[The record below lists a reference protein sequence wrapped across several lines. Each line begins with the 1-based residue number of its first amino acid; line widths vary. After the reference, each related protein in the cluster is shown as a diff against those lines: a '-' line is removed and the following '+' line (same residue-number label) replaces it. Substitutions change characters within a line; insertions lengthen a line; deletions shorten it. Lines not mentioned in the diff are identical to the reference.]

1 MFYRMLKGALTRR
14 KRNMAM
20 IAFTMAL
27 GVSLATAMLNVMM
40 DVGDKVNQELKT
52 YGANLTVVPRGM
64 SFMSELYEF
73 DDEDVSQEEQVVQA
87 RQGRESQQKY
97 LSEDDLPK
105 MKMIFWAYNIVDF
118 APFLEMTVPTAGG
131 QEVLLAGTWFDKR
144 LELPTG
150 EAVET
155 GMKRLKSWWD
165 IDGEWPED
173 GGEGVMLGETLAARL
188 KMKVGDTL
196 TIGDSPDSPNTR
208 RRLTVRA
215 VFHGGGAEDEWAFA
229 PLKLV
234 QDLSG
239 RPGLVQRVDVSALTT
254 PENDLARRAAQD
266 PNSLSRKEWDTWYCT
281 AYIRSIA
288 YQIEEAIAD
297 SRAKPVLQVAES
309 EGTILKKTQLLMLLL
324 TLLSL
329 MCSALAISNLVTAG
343 VMERSAELGLLKA
356 LGATNGAVF
365 LLILAELSVT
375 SILGGLAGY
384 FAGLGFAQVIGHT
397 VFGAAIAAKALV
409 IPIVSILILIVAL
422 LGSLPAMRM
431 LFSLRPTEVLH
442 GR

>member
-14 KRNMAM
+14 TRNMAM

-73 DDEDVSQEEQVVQA
+73 EDDYVSQDA
-87 RQGRESQQKY
+87 HMRQTPRKY

-118 APFLEMTVPTAGG
+118 TPFLEMTASAGG
-131 QEVLLAGTWFDKR
+131 ERILLVGTWFGKR

-150 EAVET
+150 ETVET
-155 GMKRLKSWWD
+155 GMKRLKNWWD
-165 IDGEWPED
+165 VEGEWPLDDEK
-173 GGEGVMLGETLAARL
+173 GAMLGESLAARL
-188 KMKVGDTL
+188 KMKIGDTFEV
-196 TIGDSPDSPNTR
+196 GGAGESPQAR
-208 RRLTVRA
+208 QKFTVKA
-215 VFHGGGAEDEWAFA
+215 VFHGGGAEDEWAFV

-239 RPGLVQRVDVSALTT
+239 RPGLVERVDVSALTT

-281 AYIRSIA
+281 AYISSIA
-288 YQIEEAIAD
+288 YQIEEVVAG

-329 MCSALAISNLVTAG
+329 LCSALAISNLVTAG

-365 LLILAELSVT
+365 LLILAELAVT
-375 SILGGLAGY
+375 SILGGAAGY
-384 FAGLGFAQVIGHT
+384 FAGLGFAQVIGRT
-397 VFGAAIAAKALV
+397 VFGSAIAAKGLV
-409 IPIVSILILIVAL
+409 IPIVSILILLVAL

-431 LFSLRPTEVLH
+431 LFTLRPTEVLH